1 MVEVLVTEP
10 NRADERLSLT
20 LLDGADVTPLFNP
33 VSVAGIKLRNR
44 LVMAPMTRQFSPDGI
59 PGDDVAAYY
68 GRRASSL
75 GLLITEGTYVD
86 EGAGGS
92 GRVPWFFGGRPLAGW
107 RKVADAVH
115 AEGGAIFPQL
125 WHTGATRKPGS
136 GPFPS
141 APVISPSGLNAS
153 GAAVG
158 EPATAR
164 QLEAAVPAYARAAA
178 AAREAGFDGIEL
190 HGAHGYL
197 LDQFHWPQTNRR
209 TDAYGGDI
217 RGRVRFSY
225 EVTAAVREAV
235 GPDFPVA
242 FRFSQWK
249 GGHYDARIAEAPG
262 ELAAFLAPLPD
273 AGVSMFHVSPRR
285 YWLPAFDGHRRT
297 LAGWTRHLTGLPVIA
312 VGSVGVAAPFLGV
325 SDDGKSPAG
334 HQRSLTLAPVVDLL
348 SRGEFD
354 LVAVGRAVLAD
365 PYWGAKVA
373 DGRLGESR
381 PDQKSPPTPPHRAP
395 PSPQAPPPPPV
406 LTRCP
411 P

>member
-1 MVEVLVTEP
+1 MRNSGPGGVVGPLVTDLNTAE
-10 NRADERLSLT
+10 ESLSLT
-20 LLDGADVTPLFNP
+20 LLDGADVSPLFSP

-44 LVMAPMTRQFSPDGI
+44 LVMAPMTRQFSPDGV

-75 GLLITEGTYVD
+75 GLLVTEGTYVD
-86 EGAGGS
+86 EGSGGS
-92 GRVPWFFGGRPLAGW
+92 TRVPRFYGERSLAGW

-125 WHTGATRKPGS
+125 WHLGAARKPGS
-136 GPFPS
+136 GPFPD
-141 APVISPSGLNAS
+141 APVISPSGVDAA
-153 GAAVG
+153 GAVVG

-164 QLEAAVPAYARAAA
+164 QLEATVAAYARAAA
-178 AAREAGFDGIEL
+178 AARDAGFDGVEL

-197 LDQFHWPQTNRR
+197 LDQFHWPRTNRR
-209 TDAYGGDI
+209 ADAYGGDI

-225 EVTAAVREAV
+225 EVAAAVREAV

-249 GGHYDARIAEAPG
+249 GGHYDARIAEDPA
-262 ELAAFLAPLPD
+262 ELAAFLAPLSD
-273 AGVSMFHVSPRR
+273 AGVSMFHVSARR
-285 YWLPAFDGHRRT
+285 YWLPAFDGESRT

-325 SDDGKSPAG
+325 SEDGKSPAA
-334 HQRSLTLAPVVDLL
+334 HQSSLTLAPLVDLL
-348 SRGEFD
+348 TRGEFD
-354 LVAVGRAVLAD
+354 LVALGRAVLAD

-373 DGRLGESR
+373 DGRLAEIR
-381 PDQKSPPTPPHRAP
+381 PYDKSADAHLR
-395 PSPQAPPPPPV
+395 
-406 LTRCP
+406 
-411 P
+411 

>member
-1 MVEVLVTEP
+1 MRNSRPGNVVAPLVTEP
-10 NRADERLSLT
+10 NFAEESLSRT
-20 LLDGADVTPLFNP
+20 LLDDADVASLFSP

-44 LVMAPMTRQFSPDGI
+44 LVMAPMTRQFSPNGV

-86 EGAGGS
+86 EGSGGS
-92 GRVPWFFGGRPLAGW
+92 DRVPRFFGEQSLAGW

-125 WHTGATRKPGS
+125 WHIGAARKPGS
-136 GPFPS
+136 GPYPD
-141 APVISPSGLNAS
+141 APVISPSGVNAA
-153 GAAVG
+153 GALAG

-164 QLEAAVPAYARAAA
+164 QLEATAASYARAAA
-178 AAREAGFDGIEL
+178 AASDAGFDGVEL

-197 LDQFHWPQTNRR
+197 LDQFHWPRTNRR

-249 GGHYDARIAEAPG
+249 GGHYDARIAEDPG
-262 ELAAFLAPLPD
+262 ELAAFLAPLTD
-273 AGVSMFHVSPRR
+273 AGVSMFHVSTRR

-354 LVAVGRAVLAD
+354 LVALGRAVLAD

-373 DGRLGESR
+373 DGRLGEIR
-381 PDQKSPPTPPHRAP
+381 PYDKSADAR
-395 PSPQAPPPPPV
+395 
-406 LTRCP
+406 LY
-411 P
+411 